1 MSPEDKTDRSVIREG
16 FIDLSD
22 QDALLDDPDRIEE
35 YRSVALA
42 EGFQTGTE
50 EEVTRA
56 WQWLSDHPEFT
67 SRLQEWFQRRVE
79 ELKEMGRIK

>member
-1 MSPEDKTDRSVIREG
+1 MSSKEETDRSVITEG
-16 FIDLSD
+16 FIEHPDKDVLV
-22 QDALLDDPDRIEE
+22 DDPERIEE

-42 EGFQTGTE
+42 EGLQIGTE
-50 EEVTRA
+50 EEVNRA
-56 WQWLSDHPEFT
+56 WQWLSDHPEIT